1 MYNFFIIVTSEAM
14 LNELKKKDFIET
26 IFKLRKIQA
35 ESTFHI
41 VSLVE
46 EFKVTSVMWKL
57 I

>member
-41 VSLVE
+41 ASLVE